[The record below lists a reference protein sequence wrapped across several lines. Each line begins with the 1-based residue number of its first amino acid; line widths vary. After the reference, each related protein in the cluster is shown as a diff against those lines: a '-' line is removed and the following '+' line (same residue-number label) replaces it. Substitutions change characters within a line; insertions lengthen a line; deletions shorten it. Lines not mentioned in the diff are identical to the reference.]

1 MGTRTPSLK
10 SVRIILSIKGH
21 TAKIANSEDAA
32 KFLSAHPEVK
42 FIDVIY
48 SPITDVPR
56 GKRVRP
62 HELLGVY
69 GHGRYLPGSIAV
81 VDTMGADCEDT
92 GLVWE
97 DGDADRL
104 GKPAANTLFK
114 APWLGDD
121 VAQCILSLYELDG
134 VQNDLDP
141 RFVLSKVI
149 SLFEEIGLT
158 PDVACELEFYL
169 TGPRKLGEKPHLPS
183 SPTSCHTAIGN
194 EVYGL
199 RELDDYMDFLR
210 DLYAAAEAQ
219 DLPIEA
225 AISEFAPGQLEIG
238 LEHRADALRVADEAM
253 MYKRMVKGVAVK
265 HGLEACF
272 MAKPFAG
279 LAGNGQHLHVSV
291 LDKDGNNIFAS
302 DAKDGDK
309 MMRHAIAGMQQTM
322 PALMAIFAPNANS
335 YRRFVG
341 NSYAPVAATWGTNNR
356 TVGLRVTAGPPKS
369 RHIEHRISGADASP
383 YLGLASMLMGVYHGI
398 KNQLEPSEM
407 IEGDG
412 YSQLEKSPV
421 SLPLNWF
428 AAINEFKNSK
438 LIAQYLGA
446 RFQKMYAIIKETE
459 QNRYFSAIPL
469 EDYDWYFRNA

>member
-1 MGTRTPSLK
+1 MTN
-10 SVRIILSIKGH
+10 KGY
-21 TAKIANSEDAA
+21 TADIADKDDAA
-32 KFLSAHPEVK
+32 KFLADNPDIA

-56 GKRVRP
+56 GKRIRP

-69 GHGRYLPGSIAV
+69 GHGRYLPGSITV

-104 GKPAANTLFK
+104 AKPASNTLVR
-114 APWLGDD
+114 APWLGND
-121 VAQCILSLYELDG
+121 VAQCIVSLYELDG
-134 VQNDLDP
+134 QQNDLDP
-141 RFVLSKVI
+141 RMILQGVLDKFS
-149 SLFEEIGLT
+149 EIGLT

-169 TGPRKLGEKPHLPS
+169 CGARKFGERPHLPA
-183 SPTSCHTAIGN
+183 SPTSSHTPIGN

-199 RELDDYMDFLR
+199 RELDDHMDFLR
-210 DLYAAAEAQ
+210 DLYNCAQ
-219 DLPIEA
+219 LQGLPIEA

-238 LEHRADALRVADEAM
+238 LDHRADALRVADEAM
-253 MYKRMVKGVAVK
+253 MYKRLVKGVAVK

-272 MAKPFAG
+272 MAKPFQG

-291 LDKDGNNIFAS
+291 LDKDGNNIFAAGS
-302 DAKDGDK
+302 ENGDK
-309 MMRHAIAGMQQTM
+309 MMKHAIAGMQQTM
-322 PALMAIFAPNANS
+322 PSLMAIFAPNANS

-341 NSYAPVAATWGTNNR
+341 NSYAPIAATWGINNR
-356 TVGLRVTAGPPKS
+356 TVGLRVTAGPPKT

-383 YLGLASMLMGVYHGI
+383 YLGLAAMLLGVYHGI
-398 KNQLEPSEM
+398 KNQLEPSEI

-412 YSQLEKSPV
+412 YSQADKSPV
-421 SLPLNWF
+421 TLPMNWYSAVETF
-428 AAINEFKNSK
+428 EKCPI
-438 LIAQYLGA
+438 IGQYLGE
-446 RFQKMYAIIKETE
+446 RFQKMYAIIKKTE
-459 QNRYFSAIPL
+459 QNRYQANIPL